1 MQDVQLYAF
10 GVVFNTLRAILV
22 RASAWFDPS
31 VPSPPSL
38 FEAPTAAW
46 LVAMNMALLG
56 LSVSWV
62 MKHAGTLAK
71 VYGNIL
77 ASLMTLFMSRVYF
90 DLEITLPL
98 VLGIATVCA
107 GAALYYMAPE
117 ALLGSSPEVI
127 EQIRKITQQAQAEG
141 GTVEPSHTRASTHPS
156 IVAVP
161 TALGGTKAKAYGG
174 VAD

>member
-1 MQDVQLYAF
+1 
-10 GVVFNTLRAILV
+10 
-22 RASAWFDPS
+22 
-31 VPSPPSL
+31 
-38 FEAPTAAW
+38 
-46 LVAMNMALLG
+46 
-56 LSVSWV
+56 
-62 MKHAGTLAK
+62 
-71 VYGNIL
+71 
-77 ASLMTLFMSRVYF
+77 MTLFMSRVYF